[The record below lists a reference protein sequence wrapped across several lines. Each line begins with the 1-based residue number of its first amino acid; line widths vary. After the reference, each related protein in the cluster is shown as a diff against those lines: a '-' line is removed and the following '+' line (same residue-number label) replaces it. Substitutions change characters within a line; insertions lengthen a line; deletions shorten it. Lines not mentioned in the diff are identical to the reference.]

1 MVTTEFGKYNVN
13 QMIFTPYSPSKRK
26 ESTMYAIVETGGKQY
41 QVEEGRYVD
50 VELLGEEKDSKV
62 VFDKVVMIVNGKK
75 SKVGQP
81 YVANAKVE
89 GTILKLDRAKKI
101 IVYKQRPKKGYRV
114 KRGHRQGFTR
124 VMINKI
130 RTSAQKKAAAET
142 AETTE
147 A

>member
-1 MVTTEFGKYNVN
+1 
-13 QMIFTPYSPSKRK
+13 
-26 ESTMYAIVETGGKQY
+26 MYAIVETGGKQY

-50 VELLGEEKDSKV
+50 VELLGEDNDAKV

-89 GTILKLDRAKKI
+89 GTVVKNDRAKKI
-101 IVYKQRPKKGYRV
+101 IVFKQRPKKGYR
-114 KRGHRQGFTR
+114 KKQGHRQGFTR

-130 RTSAQKKAAAET
+130 RTTAAKAKTEAAET
-142 AETTE
+142 AEV
-147 A
+147 

>member
-1 MVTTEFGKYNVN
+1 MPKIARGSGYG
-13 QMIFTPYSPSKRK
+13 SSKRK
-26 ESTMYAIVETGGKQY
+26 ELTMYAIVETGGKQY

-50 VELLGEEKDSKV
+50 VELLGEEADAKV

-81 YVANAKVE
+81 YVEKATVE
-89 GTILKLDRAKKI
+89 GTVIKTDRAKKI
-101 IVYKQRPKKGYRV
+101 IVYKQRPKKGYRR
-114 KRGHRQGFTR
+114 KYGHRQGFAR

-130 RTSAQKKAAAET
+130 RTTAAKKEAT
-142 AETTE
+142 VETTE

>member
-1 MVTTEFGKYNVN
+1 
-13 QMIFTPYSPSKRK
+13 
-26 ESTMYAIVETGGKQY
+26 MYAIVETGGKQY

-50 VELLGEEKDSKV
+50 IELIGEEADAKV

-81 YVANAKVE
+81 YVAGASVE
-89 GTILKLDRAKKI
+89 GKIMLHDRAKKI
-101 IVYKQRPKKGYRV
+101 IVYKQRPKKGYRR
-114 KRGHRQGFTR
+114 KYGHRQGFAR

-130 RTSAQKKAAAET
+130 RTTAAKKAEATET
-142 AETTE
+142 AE

>member
-1 MVTTEFGKYNVN
+1 MPKIAQVSDYG
-13 QMIFTPYSPSKRK
+13 SSKRK
-26 ESTMYAIVETGGKQY
+26 ELTMYAIVETGGKQY

-50 VELLGEEKDSKV
+50 VELLGEEADAKV

-81 YVANAKVE
+81 YVEKATVE
-89 GTILKLDRAKKI
+89 GTVIKTDRAKKI
-101 IVYKQRPKKGYRV
+101 IVYKQRPKKGYRR
-114 KRGHRQGFTR
+114 KYGHRQGFAR

-130 RTSAQKKAAAET
+130 RTTAAKKEAT
-142 AETTE
+142 VETTE

>member
-1 MVTTEFGKYNVN
+1 
-13 QMIFTPYSPSKRK
+13 
-26 ESTMYAIVETGGKQY
+26 MYAIVETGGKQY

-50 VELLGEEKDSKV
+50 VELLGEEADAKI

-81 YVANAKVE
+81 YVEKATVE
-89 GTILKLDRAKKI
+89 GTVIKTDRAKKI
-101 IVYKQRPKKGYRV
+101 IVYKQRPKKGYRR
-114 KRGHRQGFTR
+114 KYGHRQCFAR

-130 RTSAQKKAAAET
+130 RTTAAKKAEATET
-142 AETTE
+142 AE

>member
-1 MVTTEFGKYNVN
+1 MPKIAQVSGYG
-13 QMIFTPYSPSKRK
+13 SSKRK
-26 ESTMYAIVETGGKQY
+26 ELTMYAIVETGGKQY

-50 VELLGEEKDSKV
+50 VELLGEEADAKV

-81 YVANAKVE
+81 YVEKATVE
-89 GTILKLDRAKKI
+89 GTVIKTDRAKKI
-101 IVYKQRPKKGYRV
+101 IVYKQRPKKGYRR
-114 KRGHRQGFTR
+114 KYGHRQGFAR

-130 RTSAQKKAAAET
+130 RTSAQKKAET
-142 AETTE
+142 AAETTE

>member
-1 MVTTEFGKYNVN
+1 
-13 QMIFTPYSPSKRK
+13 
-26 ESTMYAIVETGGKQY
+26 MYAIVETGGNQY

-50 VELLGEEKDSKV
+50 IELIGEEADAKV

-81 YVANAKVE
+81 YVEKATVE
-89 GTILKLDRAKKI
+89 GTVIKTDRAKKI
-101 IVYKQRPKKGYRV
+101 IVYKQRPKKGYRR
-114 KRGHRQGFTR
+114 KYGHRQSFAR

-130 RTSAQKKAAAET
+130 RTTAAKKEAAV
-142 AETTE
+142 ETTE